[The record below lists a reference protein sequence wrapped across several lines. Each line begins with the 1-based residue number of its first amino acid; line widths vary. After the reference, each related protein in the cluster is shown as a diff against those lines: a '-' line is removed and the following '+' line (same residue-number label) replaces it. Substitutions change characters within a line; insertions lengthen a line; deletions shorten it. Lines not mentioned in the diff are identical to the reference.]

1 MKKSRLALVILCI
14 ALLAVCLGAAACSP
28 TYFTLTYSAGEGGSI
43 TGDNIQQV
51 EEGESGTA
59 VTAKPNAGYVFTGW
73 SDGVTTAERT
83 DTSVSADINVTAQ
96 FRALNNFALQ
106 YSAGEG
112 GNISGNAAQ
121 QLKEGETGTA
131 VTAEPLPGFVF
142 TGWSDGVTS
151 PERTDSS
158 ATVVTAFFEKNPDC
172 DHLALSENI
181 VCPSCGMICTSR
193 TTDTMLMSLQS
204 EEYVS
209 AEFYGAAITSNILSL
224 PLQTVGTIYL
234 SRAVTDIGESVF
246 TRYSYYIENIIVAN
260 DNAVYH
266 SKDDCLI
273 ETATK
278 SLIRGCKNSI
288 IPDDGSVTSLA
299 PIAFASAVELTD
311 ISIPSSVTSIGYNA
325 FIGCNALESITV
337 EPGNPVYHSTGNCLI
352 ETASKTL
359 MTGCKN
365 SVIPND
371 GSVTSIGYNAF
382 TGCIGLTSITI
393 PDSVTS
399 IGEYVFGACISLT
412 SITIPGSVT
421 SIGVGAFSGCSGL
434 ESITVEQGNP
444 NYHSAGNCLIET
456 ASKTLMSGC
465 KNSVIPND
473 GSVTS
478 IGYNAFTGCIG
489 LTSITIPDSVTSIGG
504 FAFNGCIDLTSI
516 TIPGSVTSIGVGAF
530 SGCIGLTSITIP
542 DSVTSIGYNAF
553 SGCIGLTSITIPD
566 SVTSIGERAFYDCS
580 GLTIYCEAES
590 LPAGWSENW
599 NSSGC
604 TVVWGYKG

>member
-1 MKKSRLALVILCI
+1 
-14 ALLAVCLGAAACSP
+14 
-28 TYFTLTYSAGEGGSI
+28 
-43 TGDNIQQV
+43 
-51 EEGESGTA
+51 
-59 VTAKPNAGYVFTGW
+59 
-73 SDGVTTAERT
+73 
-83 DTSVSADINVTAQ
+83 
-96 FRALNNFALQ
+96 
-106 YSAGEG
+106 
-112 GNISGNAAQ
+112 
-121 QLKEGETGTA
+121 
-131 VTAEPLPGFVF
+131 
-142 TGWSDGVTS
+142 
-151 PERTDSS
+151 
-158 ATVVTAFFEKNPDC
+158 
-172 DHLALSENI
+172 
-181 VCPSCGMICTSR
+181 
-193 TTDTMLMSLQS
+193 MLMSLQS

-371 GSVTSIGYNAF
+371 GSVTSIESMAF
-382 TGCIGLTSITI
+382 SGCIGLTSITI